1 MARACATF
9 RRGSSALW
17 RVNWRF
23 HRSPAHAASQPV
35 PGAAHDDLERLVL
48 LRSDTCTNRLK
59 NADLFSKSDPVLYCE
74 VRDGGS
80 NEPWKKLGHT
90 GASV

>member
-1 MARACATF
+1 M
-9 RRGSSALW
+9 
-17 RVNWRF
+17 
-23 HRSPAHAASQPV
+23 
-35 PGAAHDDLERLVL
+35 ERLVL